1 MWGLRE
7 MMVMRHRISE
17 ASGFE
22 PKVEL
27 WTPWGVVR
35 LDERQA
41 PEREPRKRPAV
52 QRTRPL
58 GSLAVRKRNF
68 KPLA

>member
-17 ASGFE
+17 APGSE

-35 LDERQA
+35 LEDRQV
-41 PEREPRKRPAV
+41 PEREPRKRLPV
-52 QRTRPL
+52 QRTRPG
-58 GSLAVRKRNF
+58 GSLAVPKRNF